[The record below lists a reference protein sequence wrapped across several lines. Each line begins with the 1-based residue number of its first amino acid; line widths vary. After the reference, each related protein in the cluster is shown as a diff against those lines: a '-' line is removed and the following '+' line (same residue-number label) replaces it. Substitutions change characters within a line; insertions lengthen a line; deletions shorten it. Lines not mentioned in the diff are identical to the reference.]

1 MIYEVTDTHK
11 VSALFGKWEEP
22 MIWSCLQGVM
32 GKIYADN
39 LNNPTAAM
47 AILGDFTFFAGKPNM
62 ELVSSKPAWCTQDFM
77 IMVPQNK
84 LSIPDDSEPSF
95 RKHSTVIPL

>member
-32 GKIYADN
+32 AKFT
-39 LNNPTAAM
+39 PT
-47 AILGDFTFFAGKPNM
+47 I
-62 ELVSSKPAWCTQDFM
+62 
-77 IMVPQNK
+77 
-84 LSIPDDSEPSF
+84 
-95 RKHSTVIPL
+95 

>member
-39 LNNPTAAM
+39 LNNPQPPWRSL
-47 AILGDFTFFAGKPNM
+47 AILPFLPGNPIWN
-62 ELVSSKPAWCTQDFM
+62 SYPANPHGVRRT
-77 IMVPQNK
+77 
-84 LSIPDDSEPSF
+84 L
-95 RKHSTVIPL
+95 